1 MHWQWRSKKG
11 LASKYQG
18 KCSGNEEA
26 ETMKHLGTLAR
37 LRLHKV
43 RVLLE
48 VVPQDLVPRRSLMEP
63 FGDRNRMA
71 GDPQVPRRSR
81 WSLSLAGVWTFS
93 VALLLRRR
101 SKLQGWRVVTVETQG
116 LDLEKKFCWSKK
128 MCCHSASTIK
138 ADWAL
143 PAVSRNRIVKVTLEK
158 KS

>member
-1 MHWQWRSKKG
+1 MKKQKGTGKQVSKQMLRQWRSRNYEAPWHTRPPSSSQSSG
-11 LASKYQG
+11 PSRSSPTGPGSSSEPRGASW
-18 KCSGNEEA
+18 
-26 ETMKHLGTLAR
+26 
-37 LRLHKV
+37 
-43 RVLLE
+43 
-48 VVPQDLVPRRSLMEP
+48 P

-71 GDPQVPRRSR
+71 GDPQAPRRSR
-81 WSLSLAGVWTFS
+81 WSLSLAGGWTFS

-128 MCCHSASTIK
+128 MCCHSPSTIK